1 VRAGY
6 RQHAPLNTT
15 SEIKYNVMP
24 DTPDKPIG
32 TYRPDAI
39 DIAVEN
45 LVTACG
51 FDKSESASECF
62 YSLLQEAVDEL
73 DGTIEKSH
81 DEGLCYD
88 MTHALSGT
96 LRELLKKQSGLL
108 N

>member
-1 VRAGY
+1 
-6 RQHAPLNTT
+6 
-15 SEIKYNVMP
+15 MP
-24 DTPDKPIG
+24 AKPDKPIG

-51 FDKSESASECF
+51 FNKSESASEDF
-62 YSLLQEAVDEL
+62 YYLLQEAVDEL
-73 DGTIEKSH
+73 DGTIEQSH
-81 DEGLCYD
+81 EEGLCYD

-96 LRELLKKQSGLL
+96 LRDILGKRSGLL